1 MAMASVLKR
10 FISKTMAEELS
21 TSCSEEPACADDGE
35 TTDGDYDDMDLVRI
49 LSNGVLADVFRRL
62 APRWLAACRCVR
74 RDWRAAIDAGRH
86 LRADLLP
93 LSLHGIFLHFM
104 DHKFPEL
111 FVRPGAPLMISGRL
125 DFLPN
130 TYRHLHQGL

>member
-1 MAMASVLKR
+1 MAIASEQLKP
-10 FISKTMAEELS
+10 FISKTMVEELS
-21 TSCSEEPACADDGE
+21 TSCSEESARADDGE

-62 APRWLAACRCVR
+62 APRWLAAARCVR
-74 RDWRAAIDAGRH
+74 RDWRTAIDAGRH

-104 DHKFPEL
+104 HHKFLEL
-111 FVRPGAPLMISGRL
+111 FARPSSSSTTTGAPLR
-125 DFLPN
+125 
-130 TYRHLHQGL
+130 